1 MTVNVDPVALQQTA
15 QGITGMI
22 GVLTDLGIKETAASG
37 RGFALLTLSPL
48 EAGHPRVQGSFE
60 TYCERWSW
68 GVRSMV
74 QSGNEIAEAL
84 NIAAGRYHMMDSQ
97 ASEVLATLWT
107 HTMGN
112 PHLSRDEIAQ
122 RSWSETLADNPIN
135 NIVHPDY
142 SRESFAQAEL
152 TIEQNWQVVEEVGP
166 QALANV
172 SVLTNPLLADDIAQA
187 TGETPGWDTD
197 GAERAAQLL
206 APPE

>member
-1 MTVNVDPVALQQTA
+1 MTVNVDPIALQQTA

-22 GVLTDLGIKETAASG
+22 GVLTELGIKETAASG

-48 EAGHPRVQGSFE
+48 EAGHLRVQEGFE

-84 NIAAGRYHMMDSQ
+84 NLAAGRYHMMDSQ
-97 ASEVLATLWT
+97 ATALLQTVWT
-107 HTMGN
+107 NTVGN
-112 PHLSRDEIAQ
+112 PHLSREEIAQ
-122 RSWSETLADNPIN
+122 RSWSETLADNPLN
-135 NIVHPDY
+135 HVADLDY
-142 SRESFAQAEL
+142 SRESFTEASA
-152 TIEQNWQVVEEVGP
+152 TIEQNWQVVQEVGP

-172 SVLTNPLLADDIAQA
+172 SVLTNPLLADEVSQA
-187 TGETPGWDTD
+187 TGESPGWDTD
-197 GAERAAQLL
+197 GAERAAALL